1 MSLTSLILMI
11 LTFIVNFIIH
21 FLFWV
26 ITYNLISLF
35 LEPSPFISPGQEWDF
50 FGRLCCIS
58 ILAPAV
64 IFSLGPMQRFLV
76 WSEGGRSVSGEWRMR
91 MERALEEI
99 CEQAHLHPGDYN
111 LYVGDTQELN
121 AFALGNRHI
130 AVTAGALQYLNDREL
145 TGIMAHEMGHL
156 QKGHTKAG
164 LFIVGMN
171 WFGRVIA
178 RVYMIMN
185 VLCRLV
191 SWVPVLGW
199 MVSIIMFFIN
209 LQYTVCIFLLQI
221 PACFLLISGQREEE
235 YEADHYACCIGL
247 GKELEQGLMVLD
259 DYYGSHRMGFLERLQ
274 SDHPDTKNRLKR
286 IRKYNEKL
294 KVVLP
299 AHHTQ

>member
-1 MSLTSLILMI
+1 MKNSNINDSIHSLSHTKWERKYHIVFAPKYRRKVFFAEKRYEIGRILRE
-11 LTFIVNFIIH
+11 LCKWKGV
-21 FLFWV
+21 
-26 ITYNLISLF
+26 NLISAEACPDHIHILVEIPPKMSISGFMGF
-35 LEPSPFISPGQEWDF
+35 LI
-50 FGRLCCIS
+50 
-58 ILAPAV
+58 
-64 IFSLGPMQRFLV
+64 
-76 WSEGGRSVSGEWRMR
+76 
-91 MERALEEI
+91 
-99 CEQAHLHPGDYN
+99 
-111 LYVGDTQELN
+111 
-121 AFALGNRHI
+121 
-130 AVTAGALQYLNDREL
+130 LNDREL

-221 PACFLLISGQREEE
+221 PACFLMLSGQREEE

-294 KVVLP
+294 NVVLP